1 MKVREAITRLA
12 LVAPKGIIL
21 EEDELGHLLA
31 FTRRDMLHLDADAL
45 NDRLAAWTKRTLDHE
60 IPAAIASLSFRHA
73 RPVDPHDE
81 ATLDLQEG
89 WVGLEPCVWIE
100 GPEVSPAQVDALAKL
115 LPQFVKLVDGYGRPS
130 GWRRHDEG
138 NAE

>member
-1 MKVREAITRLA
+1 VKVREAIA
-12 LVAPKGIIL
+12 KVAPKAPPGVIL

-45 NDRLAAWTKRTLDHE
+45 NDRLAAWTKRTLDRE

-73 RPVDPHDE
+73 RPVDPHDD

-89 WVGLEPCVWIE
+89 WLGLEPSVWIE
-100 GPEVSPAQVDALAKL
+100 GPEVTQAQVDALALL
-115 LPQFVKLVDGYGRPS
+115 LPEFVKLVDTYGRPS